1 MSLARFPKYSSVES
15 ASTVPPKGMESTS
28 APSAGKA
35 LAGGR
40 RMDRRVFPG
49 KEGTPLPRAAVVDKT
64 VAVGSSGANPAT
76 AGEGKPFKSE
86 EMTPN
91 PKIPAAAR
99 EPYVNSEENK

>member
-1 MSLARFPKYSSVES
+1 
-15 ASTVPPKGMESTS
+15 
-28 APSAGKA
+28 
-35 LAGGR
+35 
-40 RMDRRVFPG
+40 MDRRVFPG
-49 KEGTPLPRAAVVDKT
+49 KQGTPLPRAAVVDKT

-99 EPYVNSEENK
+99 EPYVNVGGEQVRRTNDSVNQLARHLSFGLSNMSKRV